1 MRWRR
6 RYRPPMT
13 RAQKARLGCL
23 LAALCLMTLLIV
35 FAFHLKTLLGGLA
48 VTRVSN
54 SVNRLV
60 TEAVND
66 AVNSGEIQ
74 YDELITFQKDA
85 SGRITAFQSNMAAFN
100 RLQADITGDVLQRL
114 AEVSDTELSIP
125 LGTLTGS
132 ALLAG
137 RGPRFRV
144 RMQSVGSCSAHFENA
159 FEHAGINQTTHSI
172 LLYVDVSVSI
182 LLPGFNTS
190 AKVSNAFSVAET
202 VIVGDVTDTYTY
214 FDSENDLAEDAYEYT
229 INNG

>member
-144 RMQSVGSCSAHFENA
+144 RMQSVGSCSTHFENA

-202 VIVGDVTDTYTY
+202 VIVGDVPDTYTY

>member
-144 RMQSVGSCSAHFENA
+144 RMQSVGTCSAHFENA

-202 VIVGDVTDTYTY
+202 VIVGDVPDTYTY